1 VFFLDF
7 LGMASNRP
15 YTRSTHGAP
24 RDSVGGLSKVGSMGS
39 TGLGSVPSK
48 KTLVEEAHVAEEV
61 VAQMDPSDE
70 VRISESSPSDSDC
83 DFREVIKSGGK
94 GGRSV
99 EPGLVTEG
107 LLADQVYVEMPQS
120 DRGDVGDTEGNQG
133 GVAAAGRAEKDVGG
147 TLKAPWVN
155 LFKDNRN
162 VGIGIKLDEV
172 DVEGDLVMLEEDDVD
187 EVEKSWGFCLVGHFA
202 GRFPGVTA
210 VRTITEGW
218 KVKCTYRLHKSGWI
232 IFRFKEEED
241 RLNVLN
247 GGPYF
252 AYGRSLLLKILPR
265 CFRFGGEDFAIVPVW
280 VQLPGLPLDCWNER
294 ALSKIMSRVGKPIS
308 TDKMTRTKERLS
320 FARVL
325 VEVDASKELVTGVDL
340 RLPTGEVYNQQVVF
354 EFYPKYCKKC
364 KIFGHVDGDCKKE
377 SEGGKLSG
385 YVPNRK
391 VQSAGVKGGASSN
404 IAEDQPAVPGS
415 DPPVDGQEGGSAAVL
430 EVAQSDPAPS
440 NIAVEGTAR
449 TTGGTARDNKGKFR
463 KKSGQQ
469 VAAAEQRMLA
479 VDLPTRQSGEVV
491 LSAQTGSPRNLAAKD
506 KEVGVGNKTATGSGG
521 GIALK
526 KSQNT
531 PVVKGSKAVAD
542 ASVSRSGAVDGD
554 GRPSCLD
561 SVPKVKHKGKGMQS
575 S

>member
-391 VQSAGVKGGASSN
+391 VQSAGVKGGRALILRRISL
-404 IAEDQPAVPGS
+404 QYL
-415 DPPVDGQEGGSAAVL
+415 VL
-430 EVAQSDPAPS
+430 ILRLMDRKGVLLLCWRWL
-440 NIAVEGTAR
+440 NR
-449 TTGGTARDNKGKFR
+449 T
-463 KKSGQQ
+463 
-469 VAAAEQRMLA
+469 LL
-479 VDLPTRQSGEVV
+479 LPTLLWKGLPELQGGQHGITRGNSGRS
-491 LSAQTGSPRNLAAKD
+491 L
-506 KEVGVGNKTATGSGG
+506 
-521 GIALK
+521 
-526 KSQNT
+526 
-531 PVVKGSKAVAD
+531 
-542 ASVSRSGAVDGD
+542 VSRLLRQTSVCWRWICLLGSL
-554 GRPSCLD
+554 GRWFCLPRLAPLAIWRPRTRRWGWVTRLQLD
-561 SVPKVKHKGKGMQS
+561 LEEA
-575 S
+575 